1 MIQFFSQALDPI
13 VNALH
18 GLLNFFY
25 GYTHDLAVS
34 IVLMT
39 FVVKL
44 VLHPLTRIQ
53 LRSMKAMQM
62 LGPHIKAL
70 QQKHKDDRQALQAAT
85 MALYRAHNVNPFGGC
100 LPILVQMPILYALT
114 RLLFYT
120 KDLFANAT
128 LFGLPT
134 FRLDEVPQHM
144 LGQFASHPLT
154 LVVLIFP
161 VLVALTTWYQ
171 QRLTVTD
178 PSQAQMLILM
188 PIMIGYFA
196 MLYPVGLSIYWIV
209 NTVAYIGEY
218 YLVVGRPNP
227 MASAPPKSQTQP
239 VGVPLPA
246 QPATQPQLQGSTAA
260 QAKPNTS
267 VRPPQAGS
275 RRRRKGARRP

>member
-1 MIQFFSQALDPI
+1 VFQFFGTALSPI

-25 GYTHDLAVS
+25 GYTHDLALA

-39 FVVKL
+39 LVVKL
-44 VLHPLTRIQ
+44 VLHPLTRVQ
-53 LRSMKAMQM
+53 LRSMKAMQV

-70 QQKHKDDRQALQAAT
+70 QQKHKDDRAGLQTAT

-100 LPILVQMPILYALT
+100 LPILVQMPILFALT

-128 LFGLPT
+128 LFGLSSL
-134 FRLDEVPQHM
+134 RLDEVPSRM
-144 LGQFASHPLT
+144 LGQFTTHPLL

-161 VLVALTTWYQ
+161 LLVAGTTWYQ

-196 MLYPVGLSIYWIV
+196 MLYPLGLSIYWVV
-209 NTVAYIGEY
+209 NTLAYIGEY

-227 MASAPPKSQTQP
+227 MASAPPKSQTQA
-239 VGVPLPA
+239 VGVALPG
-246 QPATQPQLQGSTAA
+246 QPASVPQLPKGPAGSSS
-260 QAKPNTS
+260 KPGGG
-267 VRPPQAGS
+267 VRPQSGP
-275 RRRRKGARRP
+275 RRKKGARRS

>member
-1 MIQFFSQALDPI
+1 MFQFFGQALSPI

-25 GYTHDLAVS
+25 GYTHDLALA

-39 FVVKL
+39 LVVKL
-44 VLHPLTRIQ
+44 VLHPLTRVQ
-53 LRSMKAMQM
+53 LRSMKAMQV

-70 QQKHKDDRQALQAAT
+70 QQKYKDDRQGLQAAT

-100 LPILVQMPILYALT
+100 LPILVQMPILFALT

-120 KDLFANAT
+120 KNLFTNAT
-128 LFGLPT
+128 LFGIPSL
-134 FRLDEVPQHM
+134 RLDEVPSRM
-144 LGQFASHPLT
+144 LGQFTTHPLT

-161 VLVALTTWYQ
+161 LLVAATTWYQ

-196 MLYPVGLSIYWIV
+196 MLYPLGLSIYWVV

-218 YLVVGRPNP
+218 FLVVGRPNP
-227 MASAPPKSQTQP
+227 MASAPPKSQTQA
-239 VGVPLPA
+239 VGVALPG
-246 QPATQPQLQGSTAA
+246 QPATQPQLPKAPAGNPP
-260 QAKPNTS
+260 KPS
-267 VRPPQAGS
+267 GGVRPQGAP
-275 RRRRKGARRP
+275 RRKKGARRS